1 MARNQVQQLK
11 GKLYLAE
18 KIKDFLTLP
27 ETKKSHNKLVSN
39 NIAEDILISYINNE
53 SISSLSERYKIS
65 TNLIYRLLIDFY
77 LYTADDTK
85 LEEIISSENSSHMN
99 VLKSFFNAVSSLSQ
113 EITFN
118 NIFSKKLRKEISEK
132 LTTDGLEETLEN
144 TRLMNAWRESIS
156 RTEKLI
162 KLSTDQTSVYLNLL
176 EKILDRQREVAF
188 VKAVYA
194 VLQELEPSIAV
205 KVQEALY
212 KDEYARAIIEATTT
226 DELISL
232 IALTY
237 NSRKQIQKALNSPE
251 EIVEIDSE
259 KDNV

>member
-18 KIKDFLTLP
+18 KIKDFLSLP

>member
-1 MARNQVQQLK
+1 MAKNQVQQLK
-11 GKLYLAE
+11 GKPYLAE
-18 KIKDFLTLP
+18 KIKDFLALP
-27 ETKKSHNKLVSN
+27 ETRKSHNKLVSN
-39 NIAEDILISYINNE
+39 NIAEDIILSYINNE
-53 SISSLSERYKIS
+53 SISSLSERHKVS

-77 LYTADDTK
+77 LYTSDDTK
-85 LEEIISSENSSHMN
+85 LDEIISSENSSHMN
-99 VLKSFFNAVSSLSQ
+99 VLKSFFNSVSSLSQ

-144 TRLMNAWRESIS
+144 TRLMTAWRDSIS

-194 VLQELEPSIAV
+194 VLQELEPSVAV

-226 DELISL
+226 DELIGL

-237 NSRKQIQKALNSPE
+237 NSRKQIQNVLAPSE
-251 EIVEIDSE
+251 EIIEVDSE

>member
-1 MARNQVQQLK
+1 MAKNQVKQLK
-11 GKLYLAE
+11 GKPYLAE
-18 KIKDFLTLP
+18 KIKDFLSLP
-27 ETKKSHNKLVSN
+27 ETKKSHNKLISS
-39 NIAEDILISYINNE
+39 NIAEDIILAYINNE
-53 SISSLSERYKIS
+53 SISGLSEKYKIS
-65 TNLIYRLLIDFY
+65 TNLIYRLLTDFY
-77 LYTADDTK
+77 LYTSDDNK

-99 VLKSFFNAVSSLSQ
+99 VLKSFFNSVSSLSQ

-144 TRLMNAWRESIS
+144 TRLMTAWRDSIS

-194 VLQELEPSIAV
+194 VLQELEPSVAV

-226 DELISL
+226 DELIGL

-237 NSRKQIQKALNSPE
+237 NSKKQIQKSLEPSE
-251 EIVEIDSE
+251 EVLDVEMVE
-259 KDNV
+259 DNV

>member
-18 KIKDFLTLP
+18 KIKDFLSLP

-77 LYTADDTK
+77 LYTSDDTK

>member
-1 MARNQVQQLK
+1 MAKNQVKQLK
-11 GKLYLAE
+11 GKPYLAE
-18 KIKDFLTLP
+18 RIKEFLVLP
-27 ETKKSHNKLVSN
+27 ETKKSHNKLIST
-39 NIAEDILISYINNE
+39 NIAEDIILSYINNE
-53 SISSLSERYKIS
+53 SISGLAEKYKIS
-65 TNLIYRLLIDFY
+65 TNLIYRLLTDFY
-77 LYTADDTK
+77 LYTSDDNK
-85 LEEIISSENSSHMN
+85 LEEIISGENSSHMS
-99 VLKSFFNAVSSLSQ
+99 VLKSFFNSVSSLSQ

-118 NIFSKKLRKEISEK
+118 SIFSKKLRKEISEK

-144 TRLMNAWRESIS
+144 TRLMTAWRDSIS

-226 DELISL
+226 DELIGL

-237 NSRKQIQKALNSPE
+237 NSKKQIQKALEPSE
-251 EIVEIDSE
+251 EILDAEVVQN
-259 KDNV
+259 NV